1 MDIRQITPRYAVSPQ
16 IDPEDIA
23 AIKAAGFTT
32 VICNRP
38 DEEVPP
44 SHRADQ
50 VAEVARAAGLTF
62 HVLPL
67 THQTMTPENVARQ
80 RSLIE
85 GSEGPVLA
93 YCASGTRCSVVW
105 SLGQAGHL
113 PVDQIMQAT
122 ANAGYDLAGLRPQL
136 TALESQDVGGRRA
149 PVGAWRGS
157 RRIRPDI
164 QPKARQIVKIFR
176 DPHLAQRSK

>member
-16 IDPEDIA
+16 IDPEDLGVIA
-23 AIKAAGFTT
+23 AAGFTT

-38 DEEVPP
+38 DEEVAP
-44 SHRADQ
+44 SHRADM
-50 VAEVARAAGLTF
+50 VAEAARAAGLAF

-67 THQTMTPENVARQ
+67 THQTMTSENVARQ
-80 RSLIE
+80 RELIE
-85 GSEGPVLA
+85 ESQGPVLA

-122 ANAGYDLAGLRPQL
+122 AAAGYDLAGLRPQL
-136 TALESQDVGGRRA
+136 AALEAQGG
-149 PVGAWRGS
+149 V
-157 RRIRPDI
+157 
-164 QPKARQIVKIFR
+164 
-176 DPHLAQRSK
+176 

>member
-32 VICNRP
+32 LICNRP
-38 DEEVPP
+38 DEEVPA
-44 SHRADQ
+44 SLRAD
-50 VAEVARAAGLTF
+50 VMAKTAAEAGLTF
-62 HVLPL
+62 HALPL
-67 THQTMTPENVARQ
+67 THQTMTPQNVAHQ
-80 RSLIE
+80 RDLITN
-85 GSEGPVLA
+85 SPGPVLA

-122 ANAGYDLAGLRPQL
+122 AAAGYDLAGLRPQL
-136 TALESQDVGGRRA
+136 VVLDAQGG
-149 PVGAWRGS
+149 
-157 RRIRPDI
+157 
-164 QPKARQIVKIFR
+164 
-176 DPHLAQRSK
+176 L

>member
-38 DEEVPP
+38 DEEVSPAY
-44 SHRADQ
+44 RADQ
-50 VAEVARAAGLTF
+50 MAEIARAEGLTF

-67 THQTMTPENVARQ
+67 THQTMTPENIARQ
-80 RSLIE
+80 RALIDE
-85 GSEGPVLA
+85 ALGPVLA

-113 PVDQIMQAT
+113 PVDEIMQAT
-122 ANAGYDLAGLRPQL
+122 AAAGYDLGGLRPQL
-136 TALESQDVGGRRA
+136 TALEAQGG
-149 PVGAWRGS
+149 V
-157 RRIRPDI
+157 
-164 QPKARQIVKIFR
+164 
-176 DPHLAQRSK
+176 

>member
-38 DEEVPP
+38 DEEVPS
-44 SHRADQ
+44 SHSADVMAQ
-50 VAEVARAAGLTF
+50 AAAAAGLSF
-62 HVLPL
+62 HALPL
-67 THQTMTPENVARQ
+67 THQTMTPANVARQ
-80 RSLIE
+80 RELIAQA
-85 GSEGPVLA
+85 SGPVLA

-113 PVDQIMQAT
+113 PVEEIMKAT
-122 ANAGYDLAGLRPQL
+122 SAAGYDLAGLRPQL
-136 TALESQDVGGRRA
+136 AALEAQGG
-149 PVGAWRGS
+149 V
-157 RRIRPDI
+157 
-164 QPKARQIVKIFR
+164 
-176 DPHLAQRSK
+176 